1 MTFETVYEISKHPFP
16 TFIVV
21 VLGFLIAMVVYL
33 KNEFKEYREKDVV
46 TSKESA
52 KLIGYFLICI
62 LLMVLLI
69 VEGKG
74 GGMPQRYANAYY
86 SGDYEVVEGEI
97 TDYRKIKAGLIEF
110 YVEGEWFVMDKL
122 INNPVPKDGYLR
134 VSFVRDSYD
143 PHTTEIVKLEIA
155 KE

>member
-21 VLGFLIAMVVYL
+21 ILGFLIAMVIYSINRF
-33 KNEFKEYREKDVV
+33 KEFKEKDVV
-46 TSKESA
+46 TSKDSA
-52 KLIGYFLICI
+52 KLLGYFLICV
-62 LLMVLLI
+62 LLVITLI

-74 GGMPQRYANAYY
+74 DGMPQRYADAYY
-86 SGDYEVVEGEI
+86 NGDYEVVEGEI
-97 TDYRKIKAGLIEF
+97 TDYRKVKAGLIEF
-110 YVEGEWFVMDKL
+110 YVEGEWFVMEKL
-122 INNPVPKDGYLR
+122 INNPVPQKGYLR

-143 PHTTEIVKLEIA
+143 PHTTEIVKLEVA